1 MSVGVEVFEVKDNGE
16 LRSVPLD
23 PTSLM
28 GALIVVD
35 HDRKNIWFWRESEDI
50 PKRLQIVGS
59 RIMKSLKLKFGMNY
73 STNEVVGSKEPG
85 TFLMLFEEQL
95 RETKKPGKRLAERK
109 AEFTRT
115 KPITVKVEE
124 EPPYT
129 RIEMKTAEVQP
140 AQVHAMRESLT
151 IPISINININLIDY
165 ESFDAKKLEDLIV
178 KIRDVLEKL

>member
-1 MSVGVEVFEVKDNGE
+1 
-16 LRSVPLD
+16 
-23 PTSLM
+23 
-28 GALIVVD
+28 
-35 HDRKNIWFWRESEDI
+35 
-50 PKRLQIVGS
+50 
-59 RIMKSLKLKFGMNY
+59 
-73 STNEVVGSKEPG
+73 
-85 TFLMLFEEQL
+85 
-95 RETKKPGKRLAERK
+95 PGKRLAERK